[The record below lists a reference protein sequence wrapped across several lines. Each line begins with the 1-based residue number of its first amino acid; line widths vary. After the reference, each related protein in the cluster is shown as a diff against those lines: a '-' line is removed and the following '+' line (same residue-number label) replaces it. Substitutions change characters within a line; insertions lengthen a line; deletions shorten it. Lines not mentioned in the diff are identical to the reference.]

1 MRPEHSFL
9 QAKPAAKSNSVP
21 VDVTEMAFEGNFVNI
36 FVRDAKGATH
46 MVQSQNDP
54 NVPPPARGS
63 KQHLVF
69 NADDAVVLVDAAT
82 AVH

>member
-1 MRPEHSFL
+1 L
-9 QAKPAAKSNSVP
+9 QAKASAKTNSVP

-54 NVPPPARGS
+54 NNPPPARGS
-63 KQHLVF
+63 KQHMVF
-69 NADDAVVLVDAAT
+69 DTEDAVVLVDAAT
-82 AVH
+82 GSH